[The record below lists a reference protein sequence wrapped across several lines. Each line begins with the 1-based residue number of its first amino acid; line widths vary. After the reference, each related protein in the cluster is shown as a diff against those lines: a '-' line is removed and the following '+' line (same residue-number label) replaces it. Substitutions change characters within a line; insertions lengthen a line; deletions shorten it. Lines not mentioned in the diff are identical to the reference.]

1 MRPFTWFQH
10 RYWIVALVAALGLVA
25 WDSAG
30 RIRHAT
36 MVSGLYGEMVD
47 PPAVDPASPTG
58 YTLGRRAL
66 ILPDA
71 GEDGYQWIMQTQMT
85 LAGGP
90 WRVHHVDY
98 DNAPEGREAHW
109 ASALRWWL
117 GLLAWVDHTV
127 SGQPPG
133 LAAERAAL
141 WANPL
146 LLGLLLLAAVPLV
159 ARRFGAPAATLLAFG
174 MAVAFPFNL
183 YFAADYPD
191 HHGILEGCGLLTV
204 LCLLAGG
211 GGFTQTGAG
220 NAGGLTPAER
230 AAQAWLPTPR
240 AARGWFVAS
249 AVAGGIGLWVSTAS
263 EVPVLVGVGLGAVW
277 SGWLAGD
284 AVPAGLWRRE
294 PALWRLWGIVGGGTS
309 LAVYLLEY
317 FPSHLGFRLEVNH
330 PLYAL
335 AWFGGGELLCRYFR
349 MCGPAGLKFSRR
361 EARAALAAAAAVA
374 LLPVVI
380 LLTKDRTFLVANRF
394 VWLLGTQYVAEG
406 QSLARFCVRNASSLL
421 ALAQCLPLLL
431 VVPPMWLL
439 ARRSVPRL
447 WKAQLAL
454 ALAPALL
461 FLLLTVREIRWWG
474 LAYGLLFAAL
484 AIFFAAWER
493 CAAARGSVRL
503 WALGCGLLLL
513 PGGVSLVQTAARG
526 VELGPEDIHRLAERD
541 VAHWLRLRV
550 GRDPA
555 VVASTPATTNHL
567 IYFGSFRGLGTLYW
581 ENTEGFRRAAAI
593 FAASSPDEANALVRR
608 YGVTHLVLLSWDDFA
623 EDFVRFYREVPPG
636 QPAPQ
641 DAFILGLL
649 HGRGVPP
656 WLRLIPYR
664 LPGQA
669 VLKGQSVLVFEVT
682 PPQSPAAAAVHLAD
696 YLLEMDRMDLA
707 ARMEPALAE
716 HPESLSA
723 QAMLA
728 YLQGKAG
735 DADRFSATVGRILA
749 SRSQATDLALEDR
762 IRLAVVL
769 QVAGRTELADEDIR
783 RAVAGIDEHALRQ
796 LTPGGL
802 LDLLALTDE
811 LGVEIPDPRLRRLAA
826 SLVPPM
832 LRPKR

>member
-1 MRPFTWFQH
+1 
-10 RYWIVALVAALGLVA
+10 
-25 WDSAG
+25 
-30 RIRHAT
+30 
-36 MVSGLYGEMVD
+36 MVD
-47 PPAVDPASPTG
+47 PPEVDPASPTG
-58 YTLGRRAL
+58 YALGRRAL

-71 GEDGYQWIMQTQMT
+71 GEDGYQWIMQTQLT

-90 WRVHHVDY
+90 WRIHHVDY

-109 ASALRWWL
+109 ALAFRWWL
-117 GLLAWVDHTV
+117 ALLAWLDHTV
-127 SGQPPG
+127 SGRPPG

-146 LLGLLLLAAVPLV
+146 LLGLLLLAAIPLV

-191 HHGILEGCGLLTV
+191 HHGILEACGMLTV

-211 GGFTQTGAG
+211 GGITQSGAG
-220 NAGGLTPAER
+220 SAGGLTPAER
-230 AAQAWLPTPR
+230 AARAWLPTPR

-263 EVPVLVGVGLGAVW
+263 QVPVLVGVGLGAIW
-277 SGWLAGD
+277 SGWLSGDPTRAG
-284 AVPAGLWRRE
+284 AWRRD
-294 PALWRLWGIVGGGTS
+294 PALWRLWGVTGCATS
-309 LAVYLLEY
+309 VAAYAAEY

-335 AWFGGGELLCRYFR
+335 AWLGGGELLCRFFR
-349 MCGPAGLKFSRR
+349 MRGAQGFVFNRR
-361 EARAALAAAAAVA
+361 DVRAALLAAAAVA
-374 LLPVVI
+374 LLPAVI
-380 LLTKDRTFLVANRF
+380 LLTRDRTFLVANRF
-394 VWLLGTQYVAEG
+394 VWLLGTRYVAEG
-406 QSLARFCVRNASSLL
+406 QSLARFFSRTSSSLL
-421 ALAQCLPLLL
+421 VLGKSLPLLL
-431 VVPPMWLL
+431 IIPPVLLL
-439 ARRSVPRL
+439 ARRSVPRI

-484 AIFFAAWER
+484 AIFLAALER
-493 CAAARGSVRL
+493 CAAARRSVRR

-513 PGGVSLVQTAARG
+513 PAGVSLIQVAARG
-526 VELGPEDIHRLAERD
+526 VELGSEDIHRLAERD

-567 IYFGSFRGLGTLYW
+567 IYYGGFRGLGTLYW

-593 FAASSPDEANALVRR
+593 FAASSPDEAYALVRR
-608 YGVTHLVLLSWDDFA
+608 YGVTHLVLISWDEFA
-623 EDFVRFYREVPPG
+623 EDFVRFYRDVLPG
-636 QPAPQ
+636 QPAPP

-649 HGRGVPP
+649 HGKGVPP

-664 LPGQA
+664 LPEQA
-669 VLKGQSVLVFEVT
+669 VLKGQNVFVFEVT
-682 PPQSPAAAAVHLAD
+682 PPQSPAAAAVYRAD

-707 ARMEPALAE
+707 ARMEPVLAE
-716 HPESLSA
+716 HSESLSA

-728 YLQGKAG
+728 YVQGRAG
-735 DADRFSATVGRILA
+735 EADRFSATVGRILA
-749 SRSQATDLALEDR
+749 NLSPAATLPLEDR

-769 QVAGRTELADEDIR
+769 QVAGRTEQADDYVR
-783 RAVAGIDEHALRQ
+783 HAVAGLDERALRR

-802 LDLLALTDE
+802 LDLLALTEE
-811 LGVEIPDPRLRRLAA
+811 LGIEIPDPRLRRLAA
-826 SLVPPM
+826 GLVPPM
-832 LRPKR
+832 MRPKR